1 MRFLEFSALA
11 AGLVAAIPQQGP
23 QGYGPQPYG
32 AVTTSVPVT
41 SATTTQYTTI
51 TVFRVETTIT
61 ATRNGTIATYESTST
76 ETSALATPT
85 APYATGQLPGYGNNT
100 SIIPGTG
107 ALPSATYSGPAS
119 TGAGS
124 KFGVQAC
131 GIAAVAGVVGLLLV

>member
-11 AGLVAAIPQQGP
+11 AGLVAAVPQQ
-23 QGYGPQPYG
+23 PQPYG
-32 AVTTSVPVT
+32 PVTTSPPVT

-76 ETSALATPT
+76 ETSAHAAPT
-85 APYATGQLPGYGNNT
+85 APYGTGALPGYGNKT
-100 SIIPGTG
+100 SIVPGTG

-119 TGAGS
+119 TGAAGN
-124 KFGVQAC
+124 FHVQAFSLA
-131 GIAAVAGVVGLLLV
+131 AAVGLVGLLLV